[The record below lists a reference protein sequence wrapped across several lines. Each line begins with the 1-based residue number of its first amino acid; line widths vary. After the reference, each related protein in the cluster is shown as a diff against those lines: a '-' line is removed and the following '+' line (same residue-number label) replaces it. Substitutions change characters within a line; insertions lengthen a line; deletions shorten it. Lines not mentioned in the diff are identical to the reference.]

1 MDIKL
6 FNEVSWGG
14 NMLAPIV
21 DWALREIGSSHNF
34 ELIENPNILSDMNIK
49 KTPAIM
55 VNGKIVLEG
64 RIPSGIEMIEILE
77 KSFGESKLKTKKE

>member
-14 NMLAPIV
+14 NLLAPIV
-21 DWALREIGSSHNF
+21 DWALKEIGKDYKF
-34 ELIENPNILSDMNIK
+34 ELIENPSILSEMNIT

-55 VNGKIVLEG
+55 INGEILLEG
-64 RIPSGIEMIEILE
+64 RIPSGGEMIDILE
-77 KSFGESKLKTKKE
+77 RSFKEVNSKPKKE